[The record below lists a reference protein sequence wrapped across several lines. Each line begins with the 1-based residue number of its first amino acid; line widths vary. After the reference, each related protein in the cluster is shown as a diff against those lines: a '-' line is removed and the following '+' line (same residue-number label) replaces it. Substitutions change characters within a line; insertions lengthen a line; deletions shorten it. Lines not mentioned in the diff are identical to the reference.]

1 MSTQHNHP
9 HHAHDESNHASH
21 NHENTQDDSH
31 NPAPK
36 GTWRRISFALL
47 LVAFAIAAACLVQ
60 VRSGEAEVITRFG
73 NPVRVLLK
81 PGLAWH
87 LPAPFELSTPVD
99 LRLRT
104 TSSGLQDVGTKDG
117 LRIIVQAYVVWQV
130 KSDKDDVQRFM
141 RAVQNKPDEAAR
153 QLRTFVGSALEATA
167 SSYNLSSLV
176 NTDASKVQISHFEER
191 LRQQINQSLL
201 DTYGVRVVQVG
212 IERLTLP
219 VVTLSATVDRMR
231 AERETIATQ
240 RTAEGK
246 RQAAQITST
255 AQKES
260 RIITADATV
269 KAANIEAKSLVDAAS
284 IYGKAHAQAPQLYDM
299 LRSLDTLSSIINKN
313 THLVLRTDAAP
324 FKALIDGPKIF
335 SSPTLD
341 KNEEAKK
348 P

>member
-1 MSTQHNHP
+1 MSTSHKST
-9 HHAHDESNHASH
+9 HHAHDENHH
-21 NHENTQDDSH
+21 
-31 NPAPK
+31 APHHHTPTSQK
-36 GTWRRISFALL
+36 GAWRRISFALL

-73 NPVRVLLK
+73 NPVRVLLE

-141 RAVQNKPDEAAR
+141 RAVQNQPDEAAR

-167 SSYNLSSLV
+167 SGYNLSSLV
-176 NTDASKVQISHFEER
+176 NTDASKVQIPHFEAK
-191 LRQQINQSLL
+191 LREQISQSLL

-246 RQAAQITST
+246 RQAAQITSE
-255 AQKES
+255 AQKEA
-260 RIITADATV
+260 RIITANATV
-269 KAANIEAKSLVDAAS
+269 KAADIEAKSLVEAAS
-284 IYGKAHAQAPQLYDM
+284 IYGKAHAEEPQLYDM
-299 LRSLDTLSSIINKN
+299 LRSLDTLSGIINKN
-313 THLVLRTDAAP
+313 TDLVLRTDAAP
-324 FKALIDGPKIF
+324 FSALIDGPKVF
-335 SSPTLD
+335 ATPSTP
-341 KNEEAKK
+341 NRQEATQ

>member
-1 MSTQHNHP
+1 MSPSHQH
-9 HHAHDESNHASH
+9 HHAHDESDHTPHHTNKTAI
-21 NHENTQDDSH
+21 
-31 NPAPK
+31 
-36 GTWRRISFALL
+36 WRRMAFALL
-47 LVAFAIAAACLVQ
+47 LALFALAAACLVQ

-73 NPVRVLLK
+73 DPVRVLLE

-87 LPAPFELSTPVD
+87 LPAPIELSTPVD

-130 KSDKDDVQRFM
+130 KSDKDDVKRFM
-141 RAVQNKPDEAAR
+141 RAVQNKPSEAAR

-176 NTDASKVQISHFEER
+176 NTDGSKVQIDDFENK
-191 LRQQINQSLL
+191 LRAQIEKSLL

-246 RQAAQITST
+246 RQAAQIVSS
-255 AQKES
+255 AQKEA
-260 RIITADATV
+260 RIITANAKV
-269 KAANIEAKSLVDAAS
+269 KAADLEAKSIVQSAD
-284 IYGKAHAQAPQLYDM
+284 IYGQAHKEAPKLYDL
-299 LRSLDTLSSIINKN
+299 LRSLDTLSAIINGN

-324 FKALIDGPKIF
+324 FKALIDGPANIEDGPIMLKDR
-335 SSPTLD
+335 PNTQ
-341 KNEEAKK
+341 KGTTQ

>member
-1 MSTQHNHP
+1 MSQP
-9 HHAHDESNHASH
+9 HHHHHDH
-21 NHENTQDDSH
+21 NHEHDQLDNGTSH
-31 NPAPK
+31 DKKSA
-36 GTWRRISFALL
+36 TWRRMTFALL
-47 LVAFAIAAACLVQ
+47 LVLFALAAACLVQ

-73 NPVRVLLK
+73 DPVRVILT

-87 LPAPFELSTPVD
+87 LPTPIELSTPVD

-130 KSDKDDVQRFM
+130 KADKEDVKRFM
-141 RAVQNKPDEAAR
+141 RAVQNKPSEAAR

-176 NTDASKVQISHFEER
+176 NTDGSKVQINDFENK
-191 LRQQINQSLL
+191 LRAQIEGSLL
-201 DTYGVRVVQVG
+201 NTYGVRVVQVG

-219 VVTLSATVDRMR
+219 VVTLTATVDRMR

-246 RQAAQITST
+246 RQAAQIVST
-255 AQKES
+255 AQKEA
-260 RIITADATV
+260 RIITADAKV
-269 KAANIEAKSLVDAAS
+269 KAADIEAKSIVQAAD
-284 IYGKAHAQAPQLYDM
+284 IYGQAHKEAPQLYDL
-299 LRSLDTLSSIINKN
+299 LRSLDTLSSIINGN

-324 FKALIDGPKIF
+324 FKALIDGPANIQDGPIMLKN
-335 SSPTLD
+335 SPV
-341 KNEEAKK
+341 KK
-348 P
+348 QGKDQP